1 MSTYRACTVGD
12 RVMLIHDMRDQTV
25 YSELD
30 VEQADILLQQ
40 LELAVQKATSML
52 RQRPIAT
59 VLMDAIGSAY

>member
-1 MSTYRACTVGD
+1 
-12 RVMLIHDMRDQTV
+12 MLIHDMRDQTV